1 MPPSTILAHPFQDA
15 KNVLWRFTIF
25 SDCRVARSNETHST
39 CRQIW
44 RKNVA
49 KKGEKNLERLQQ
61 AYDAYVRYQDTN
73 VAARSLE
80 PPVVP
85 ERLRQMLRSGHNLGL
100 FTNPLHRTKREQHE
114 HRIERIISVKRL
126 YDERGSLKAAGQA
139 MRPPITGA
147 RVGQLLREGVKRG
160 LFEYVDPRFTA
171 YTAEEIAQALLE
183 HGSVKKVAQHLQIN
197 ENTIYGKY
205 ASALHVLPHA
215 RRERL
220 KAAYLSIVEKLG
232 CHPAPTPTEM
242 GRNLYLRIKR
252 AFGSVDEFLREL
264 EHQPL
269 PEAA

>member
-1 MPPSTILAHPFQDA
+1 MYSFGAYPFQDV

-25 SDCRVARSNETHST
+25 SDCRVARPNETHST

-61 AYDAYVRYQDTN
+61 AYGAYVRYQNTN
-73 VAARSLE
+73 IAARSLE
-80 PPVVP
+80 PPVAP
-85 ERLRQMLRSGHNLGL
+85 EHFRQMLRNGHSLGL
-100 FTNPLHRTKREQHE
+100 FTNPLHRAKREQRDR
-114 HRIERIISVKRL
+114 RIQRILHAKRL
-126 YDERGSLKAAGQA
+126 YDEYGSLKAAGQA
-139 MRPPITGA
+139 MRPPITGV
-147 RVGQLLREGVKRG
+147 RVGQLLREGAKLG
-160 LFEYVDPRFTA
+160 LFEYADPRFTP
-171 YTAEEIAQALLE
+171 YTTEEIAQALLE

-205 ASALHVLPHA
+205 APALHVMPHL

-220 KAAYLSIVEKLG
+220 KAAYLSIVKKLG

-264 EHQPL
+264 EQKPL
-269 PEAA
+269 PEAV